1 MEFEEFKKQYHISL
15 NPQQE
20 MAVQTTEGPILLLAV
35 PGSGKTTVL
44 ITRLGYMVY
53 CKNVPPERIL
63 TMTYTVSATRDM
75 RERFSAV
82 FGEDMGNRLEFRTIN
97 GVSQKII
104 SRYESFTGGKA
115 FDLVSDEKKLN
126 VLVGQIIR
134 SIRHGFPQES
144 DIKSARTAIT
154 YIKNMMLKEKE
165 IAKLKLDVPDI
176 DKIYK
181 AYDGELKRQGLMDF
195 DDQMVY
201 AHMILRKI
209 PEILAWFQKQY
220 DYICVDEAQD
230 TSKIQ
235 HYIIQLLAY
244 ENDNLFMVG
253 DEDQSI
259 YGFRA
264 AYPEALANFAQ
275 DYQDAKILY
284 LEQNYRSTGNIVKAA
299 SKFISRNTKRHA
311 KNMSTE
317 REAGG
322 EIIRKRF
329 SKRQEQYE
337 FLCGVAAE
345 NPKDSAV
352 LYRDNESALPLVNQ
366 FIHKG
371 IPYCCRQLNTAFF
384 THKTVNE
391 VCDVIDFAYAP
402 KDTETFMRIYGRL
415 NCFIKKEEATEAVR
429 IAEERNIHV
438 LNALLTLYKGQP
450 WRVYKVNEL
459 KDNLSQIAW
468 SDNISAALNVLTD
481 KIGYTAADDTETKGS
496 VKLYT
501 LKALAEQTK
510 VRPNRFRANLE
521 SLCSA
526 IEKNRTKEGEG
537 LILSTI
543 HASKGLEYDSVYL
556 IDSVDGT
563 FPCVPEPGPKE
574 DVSAWEEERRVF
586 YVAMTRAK
594 NSLTVFS
601 YKDSPSCFVSEIF
614 EERQAGVKGKL
625 CKTPVDP
632 FAMKDF
638 DAETEYNLVA
648 HGQTLIHRRYGAGR
662 VLNKAIS
669 KDRTDVN
676 LTVDFKG
683 KIKELS
689 LRMLKAANLLEI
701 K

>member
-1 MEFEEFKKQYHISL
+1 MELEEFKRQYHISL

-20 MAVQTTEGPILLLAV
+20 TAVQTTEGPILLLAV

-82 FGEDMGNRLEFRTIN
+82 FGQEIGSRLEFRTIN

-104 SRYESFTGGKA
+104 SRYETVTGGKA
-115 FDLVSDEKKLN
+115 FDLISDEKKLN
-126 VLVGQIIR
+126 ALIGQILR
-134 SIRHGFPQES
+134 GIRHGFPQES
-144 DIKSARTAIT
+144 DIKSARTVIT

-165 IAKLKLDVPDI
+165 IDELKADIPDI
-176 DKIYK
+176 DKIYQ

-201 AHMILRKI
+201 AYMILRKT
-209 PEILAWFQKQY
+209 PEILAWFQNQY

-235 HYIIQLLAY
+235 HYIIKLLAY

-264 AYPEALANFAQ
+264 AYPEALTDFAD
-275 DYQDAKILY
+275 DYPNAKILY

-299 SKFISRNTKRHA
+299 SKFIARNTKRHA
-311 KNMSTE
+311 KNMFTE
-317 REAGG
+317 REAGS

-337 FLCGVAAE
+337 FLCGVARE
-345 NPKDSAV
+345 NPKDTAV
-352 LYRDNESALPLVNQ
+352 LYRDNESALPLVNL
-366 FIHKG
+366 FIQKG
-371 IPYCCRQLNTAFF
+371 ISYRCRQLNTAFF
-384 THKTVNE
+384 THKAVNE
-391 VCDVIDFAYAP
+391 VCDIIDFAYAP
-402 KDTETFMRIYGRL
+402 KDTEIFMRIYGRL

-450 WRVYKVNEL
+450 WRVRKVNEL
-459 KDNLSQIAW
+459 KDNLNQIAW
-468 SDNISAALNVLTD
+468 SDNISAALEVLTER
-481 KIGYTAADDTETKGS
+481 IGYTAADDTETKGS

-510 VRPNRFRANLE
+510 VRPNRFRANIE
-521 SLCSA
+521 SLHSA
-526 IEKNRTKEGEG
+526 IEENKTAEGEG
-537 LILSTI
+537 IVLSTI

-556 IDSVDGT
+556 IDAVDGT
-563 FPCVPEPGPKE
+563 FPCVPQPTGKE
-574 DVSAWEEERRVF
+574 DVSAWEEERRLF

-594 NSLTVFS
+594 NNLTVFS
-601 YKDSPSCFVSEIF
+601 YQNSLSCFVAEIF
-614 EERQAGVKGKL
+614 GEKRVGAKGNL
-625 CKTPVDP
+625 HKTPADP

-638 DAETEYNLVA
+638 DAEAEYNLVTS
-648 HGQTLIHRRYGAGR
+648 GQTLIHRRYGEGR
-662 VLNKAIS
+662 ILNKTIN

-683 KIKELS
+683 KVKELS

>member
-20 MAVQTTEGPILLLAV
+20 IAVQTTEGPVLLLAV

-126 VLVGQIIR
+126 VLVGQVIR

-165 IAKLKLDVPDI
+165 IAKLKPDVPDI

-181 AYDGELKRQGLMDF
+181 AYDGELKRKGLMDF

-209 PEILAWFQKQY
+209 PEILARFQNQY

-264 AYPEALANFAQ
+264 AYPEALTNFAQ

-311 KNMSTE
+311 KSMFTE
-317 REAGG
+317 RETGA
-322 EIIRKRF
+322 EITRKRF

-337 FLCGVAAE
+337 FLCGIAQE
-345 NPKDSAV
+345 KPKDTAV
-352 LYRDNESALPLVNQ
+352 LYRDNESALPLVNL
-366 FIHKG
+366 FIQKG
-371 IPYCCRQLNTAFF
+371 IPYR
-384 THKTVNE
+384 
-391 VCDVIDFAYAP
+391 
-402 KDTETFMRIYGRL
+402 
-415 NCFIKKEEATEAVR
+415 
-429 IAEERNIHV
+429 
-438 LNALLTLYKGQP
+438 P
-450 WRVYKVNEL
+450 WRVRKINEL
-459 KDNLSQIAW
+459 KENLNQIAW
-468 SDNISAALNVLTD
+468 SDNISTALDVLTEQ
-481 KIGYTAADDTETKGS
+481 IGYTAADDPETKGS

-501 LKALAEQTK
+501 LKALAKQTR

-521 SLCSA
+521 SLCAA
-526 IEKNRTKEGEG
+526 IEENKTAEGEG

-543 HASKGLEYDSVYL
+543 HSSKGLEYDGVYL

-563 FPCVPEPGPKE
+563 FPCVAEPGPKE
-574 DVSAWEEERRVF
+574 DASA
-586 YVAMTRAK
+586 
-594 NSLTVFS
+594 
-601 YKDSPSCFVSEIF
+601 
-614 EERQAGVKGKL
+614 
-625 CKTPVDP
+625 
-632 FAMKDF
+632 
-638 DAETEYNLVA
+638 
-648 HGQTLIHRRYGAGR
+648 
-662 VLNKAIS
+662 
-669 KDRTDVN
+669 
-676 LTVDFKG
+676 
-683 KIKELS
+683 
-689 LRMLKAANLLEI
+689 
-701 K
+701 